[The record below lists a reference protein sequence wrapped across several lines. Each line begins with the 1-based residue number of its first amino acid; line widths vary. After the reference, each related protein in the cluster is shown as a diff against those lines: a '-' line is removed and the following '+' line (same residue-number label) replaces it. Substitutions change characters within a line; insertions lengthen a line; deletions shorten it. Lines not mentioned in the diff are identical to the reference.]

1 MRLRRALTLWLAAAV
16 LAAQPSSAA
25 IPGPEK
31 VARAVAN
38 ANQVSGRSKP
48 LLIDVSLRVAGA
60 EPSAE
65 GTLAVHPRGLARL
78 ELRSKL
84 GFVERHL
91 LQSNAYQASRDGQLL
106 SDPHPFLPPVFL
118 LQATSGEA
126 LRAALGTYGVADHE
140 LVLGR
145 LGRHD
150 CYVFGGRLISAGAR
164 EQLLPSLWVD
174 AVSYDPLRI
183 VRNDGVEYRLG
194 PIEVFGGIRLPKW
207 IELRTPGGFRA
218 RLEVVGVSRAEAPA
232 ALFQPDWLTATP
244 GPAKGAPTSA
254 R

>member
-1 MRLRRALTLWLAAAV
+1 MRSLRATLVLWLVATLVWA
-16 LAAQPSSAA
+16 LPSLAA

-38 ANQVSGRSKP
+38 ANEVSGRSKP
-48 LLIDVSLRVAGA
+48 LLIEVTLRVAGA
-60 EPSAE
+60 APSAD
-65 GTLAVHPRGLARL
+65 GTLAVHPSGLARL
-78 ELRSKL
+78 ELRNKL

-91 LQSNAYQASRDGQLL
+91 LQGNAYQASRDGQLL
-106 SDPHPFLPPVFL
+106 RNPHPFLPPVFL

-126 LRAALGTYGVADHE
+126 LRAALGSFGVADQE

-150 CYVFGGRLISAGAR
+150 CYVFGGRIPGSAPK

-174 AVSYDPLRI
+174 TVSFDPLRI
-183 VRNDGVEYRLG
+183 VRADGVEYRLG
-194 PIEVFGGIRLPKW
+194 PIEVHSGIRLPKW
-207 IELRTPGGFRA
+207 IELRTPAGFRA
-218 RLEVVGVSRAEAPA
+218 RLEVAGVSRAEAPA

-244 GPAKGAPTSA
+244 GPAKNAAP
-254 R
+254 